1 MKFTFLSLSP
11 HPPPVYLQRG
21 GTPRLMK
28 MKKKARNWK
37 TLSWFARRSKQT
49 GGVHPR
55 RQNSTKF
62 QTGVNSITRPV
73 QHYSRWWHQKRWPGL
88 YPSNTPLE
96 LQESRCAG
104 HHTQKISIVPLR
116 ITYADDPCI
125 VLHLVPLNH
134 QLNPGLP
141 WNFFRN
147 IARGWGD
154 VKRP

>member
-1 MKFTFLSLSP
+1 MTFTFLSLSP

-21 GTPRLMK
+21 EHLVWWK
-28 MKKKARNWK
+28 WQWLLEAR
-37 TLSWFARRSKQT
+37 SWFASKVWSKQT

-147 IARGWGD
+147 IARGRGE